1 MKARNNG
8 LHAGVI
14 FREKKKFTLIE
25 LLVVIA
31 IIAILA
37 GMLLPALN
45 KARSSAQQ
53 MQCMNAL
60 KQMASAGAAYASQNN
75 DWWMPF
81 QMPAADE
88 APGTNRRWPNNKE
101 FVSLL
106 GVRTANPDYIW
117 EIGSWNSRFVCP
129 LNSFAEKRRG
139 GAFRNVW
146 QIYGALNTGGDSIK
160 VGNGSTNA
168 FRLPKIKTPSTK
180 LAFTEVP
187 TRAEFFMYSGTI
199 NNWLKFGDKAT
210 LAGDDASY
218 LSYRHGGGKTIN
230 NAYFDGH
237 VANRHYSQMLWN
249 TNDTIRLQY
258 FPYGTVV
265 W

>member
-8 LHAGVI
+8 FHAGVI

-53 MQCMNAL
+53 MQCMSAL

-106 GVRTANPDYIW
+106 GVRTANPDDIW
-117 EIGSWNSRFVCP
+117 EIEFWNSRFVCP
-129 LNSFAEKRRG
+129 LNNFAEKRSG

-146 QIYGALNTGGDSIK
+146 QIYGALNQGGDSIK
-160 VGNGSTNA
+160 VGNGSTNG

-187 TRAEFFMYSGTI
+187 TRAEFFMYSATI
-199 NNWLKFGDKAT
+199 NYWMQFGDNTA
-210 LAGDDASY
+210 ASGDNGY

-249 TNDTIRLQY
+249 TTDTIRLQY